1 MTRWCRNIRDE
12 RGIISLEFAF
22 IFPVFIL
29 LFFMI
34 YEANRYVFISTAI
47 DLTLSEAARET
58 SRAAGDKSINYQAL
72 FQKKLRSSVIY
83 GRYLSSPKSSRYR

>member
-1 MTRWCRNIRDE
+1 MATLRQKIRDE
-12 RGIISLEFAF
+12 QGVISLEFAF

-34 YEANRYVFISTAI
+34 YEVNRYVFISTAI

-58 SRAAGDKSINYQAL
+58 ARASEEKIH
-72 FQKKLRSSVIY
+72 
-83 GRYLSSPKSSRYR
+83 